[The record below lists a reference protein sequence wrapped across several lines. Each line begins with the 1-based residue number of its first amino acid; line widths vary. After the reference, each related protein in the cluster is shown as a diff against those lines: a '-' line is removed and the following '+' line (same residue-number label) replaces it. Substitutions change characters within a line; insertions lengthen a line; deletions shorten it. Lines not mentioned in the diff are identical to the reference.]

1 MVALGQEGYG
11 EAMSEHDNQVAL
23 FNILAL
29 YEDKYPVLRWI
40 FAIPNGGK
48 RHPATA
54 VKLKAEGVK
63 AGVWDIFVPIVVAP
77 FGGMFIELKFGSN
90 KLTPNQR
97 AFREELGDDAYD
109 WAICYSAIEAAHAIG
124 EYLDIPE
131 LKECE

>member
-1 MVALGQEGYG
+1 M
-11 EAMSEHDNQVAL
+11 EHDNQVAL

-63 AGVWDIFVPIVVAP
+63 AGVWDIFVPVAM
-77 FGGMFIELKFGSN
+77 GDRQSGYSVQSGMFIEMKHGKNTLTSN
-90 KLTPNQR
+90 QKQ
-97 AFREELGDDAYD
+97 FQKDVGMDYD
-109 WAICYSAIEAAHAIG
+109 WATCWSAISASQVIG
-124 EYLDIPE
+124 DYLDIQE
-131 LKECE
+131 LKDVK

>member
-1 MVALGQEGYG
+1 M
-11 EAMSEHDNQVAL
+11 EHDEQVAL

-29 YEDKYPVLRWI
+29 YENKYPVLKWI

-63 AGVWDIFVPIVVAP
+63 RGIPDVCIPYPAGGWSGAYVE
-77 FGGMFIELKFGSN
+77 MKFG
-90 KLTPNQR
+90 KGRLTKEQK
-97 AFREELGDDAYD
+97 AFIDFHEHMYK
-109 WAICYSAIEAAHAIG
+109 IYVCYSAIEAANKIG
-124 EYLDIPE
+124 EYLDIQE